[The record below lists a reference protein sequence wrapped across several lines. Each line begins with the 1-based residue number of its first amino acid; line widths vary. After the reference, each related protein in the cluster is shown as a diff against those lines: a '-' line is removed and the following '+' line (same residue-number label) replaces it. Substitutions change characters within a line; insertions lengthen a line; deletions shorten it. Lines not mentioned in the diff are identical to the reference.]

1 MAAFHVLKS
10 GHGRLPCRASHM
22 LIFLR
27 GMTKTDA
34 HDLPLA
40 IPALNFIQ
48 NEL

>member
-1 MAAFHVLKS
+1 MELELRPWLPS
-10 GHGRLPCRASHM
+10 HGELYPK

-27 GMTKTDA
+27 GTTKTDA

-40 IPALNFIQ
+40 ILALNFIQ